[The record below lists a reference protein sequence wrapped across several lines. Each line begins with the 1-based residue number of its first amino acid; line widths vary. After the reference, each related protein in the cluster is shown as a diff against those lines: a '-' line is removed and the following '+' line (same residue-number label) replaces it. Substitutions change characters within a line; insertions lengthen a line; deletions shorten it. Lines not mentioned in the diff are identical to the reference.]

1 MIKKSHVDPKRTMND
16 LKKEFLPVVNKVF
29 DGSDVFVTVDPESM
43 TVEAG
48 FYITEQI
55 QIHLAMFKRLNE
67 IWEPKLEK
75 KKVPQPSQEIKNSK
89 LKKLRLK

>member
-16 LKKEFLPVVNKVF
+16 LKKELLPVVNKVF
-29 DGSDVFVTVDPESM
+29 DGSDVFVTVAPESM

-55 QIHLAMFKRLNE
+55 RQAMFKRLNE

>member
-16 LKKEFLPVVNKVF
+16 LKKELLPVVNKVF

-55 QIHLAMFKRLNE
+55 RQAMFKRLNE